1 MPIAP
6 SLPAY
11 DPQARQNQLEQERED
26 LHAICLSAQGRR
38 FLALQL
44 VSLGYGQPLAFSAAE
59 VERHNVAALL
69 MADILAAS
77 PDAGLRILAAVLGVE
92 PLPDGAASQGAGLAD
107 ASLTDSLA
115 EAGADPL
122 ADVVLADSLAETGAD
137 PLAQADA
144 AGGNQPTAPRLVT
157 CFDEAGMT
165 DALAADL
172 PDGAVAAGGARA
184 RIHAATPALTGQPD
198 CGASH
203 GQG

>member
-26 LHAICLSAQGRR
+26 LHAICQSAQGRR

-92 PLPDGAASQGAGLAD
+92 PLPDGAASQGPGLAD
-107 ASLTDSLA
+107 DGLNDSLA
-115 EAGADPL
+115 AA
-122 ADVVLADSLAETGAD
+122 GAD

-144 AGGNQPTAPRLVT
+144 AGGNQSAAPWLVT

-165 DALAADL
+165 DASAAEL
-172 PDGAVAAGGARA
+172 PDGAAPAGGVKA
-184 RIHAATPALTGQPD
+184 RISAATPALTGQPD
-198 CGASH
+198 CGASD
-203 GQG
+203 GQD